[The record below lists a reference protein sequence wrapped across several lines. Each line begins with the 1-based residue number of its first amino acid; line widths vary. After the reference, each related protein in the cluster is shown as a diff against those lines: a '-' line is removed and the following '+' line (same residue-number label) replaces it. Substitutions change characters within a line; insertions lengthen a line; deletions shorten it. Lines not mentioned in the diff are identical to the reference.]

1 MLVKSRNFSKHFIS
15 YNPRSVLFGSDGTA
29 GYLICFSSTV
39 FFSFGGDSAD
49 HTSRR
54 YLVIFTSTDL
64 CCMLSESGIIREKC
78 NGAVTITRIQ
88 WSPLHRYLLEK
99 MSLF

>member
-1 MLVKSRNFSKHFIS
+1 MLVKSRNFSKHF
-15 YNPRSVLFGSDGTA
+15 NPQSVLFGSDGTA